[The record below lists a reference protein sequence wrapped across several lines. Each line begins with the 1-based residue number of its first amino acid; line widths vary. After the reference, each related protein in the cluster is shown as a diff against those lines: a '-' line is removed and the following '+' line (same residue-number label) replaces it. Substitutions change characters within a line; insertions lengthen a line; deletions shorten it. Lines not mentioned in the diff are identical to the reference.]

1 MPSREVMGVLL
12 PVKVAHHPALELL
25 NTRAWW
31 GSDAPKEYLLSWTH
45 VATLAND
52 LGLVREPSAGDDAA
66 LSQVLD
72 LRADLYAVITGIAS
86 AGRIARLDAVIR
98 AGRRDLEFRG
108 LADGVP
114 LWLPRSAGAPAV
126 LHAFGRSI
134 GDLLARPQRIGVC
147 PRCGWAFL
155 DPSGRRKW
163 CSMKWCGNRDK
174 VQQFALRAKGAGGA
188 GPA

>member
-1 MPSREVMGVLL
+1 VS
-12 PVKVAHHPALELL
+12 AL
-25 NTRAWW
+25 A
-31 GSDAPKEYLLSWTH
+31 
-45 VATLAND
+45 VD
-52 LGLVREPSAGDDAA
+52 LGLTDATEGDEDALA
-66 LSQVLD
+66 RVLD
-72 LRADLYAVITGIAS
+72 LRADLYATITGIAPAS
-86 AGRIARLDAVIR
+86 RIARLDAVIR

-108 LADGVP
+108 IVDGVP
-114 LWLPRSAGAPAV
+114 QWVPRATGPDAV

-134 GDLLARPQRIGVC
+134 GDLLSRPQRIGVC

-174 VQQFALRAKGAGGA
+174 VQQFALRAKAGA